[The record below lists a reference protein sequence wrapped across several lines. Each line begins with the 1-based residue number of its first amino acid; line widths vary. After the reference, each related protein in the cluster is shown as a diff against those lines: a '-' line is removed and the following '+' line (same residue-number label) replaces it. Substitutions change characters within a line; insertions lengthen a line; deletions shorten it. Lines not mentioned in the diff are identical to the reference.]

1 LRLSELIEGN
11 GAAAEIEVV
20 GLSADSREVRPGYLF
35 AALSGSQVDGVAFID
50 DAIEHG
56 AVAVLARPGTRM
68 ARSAVRLVLDD
79 NPRRRLAR
87 MAARFH
93 GRQPP
98 TVVAVTGTNGKTSV
112 VSFTR
117 QIWSALGHAA
127 ASFGTL
133 GIEADNFSLP
143 VPHTTPEPIEL
154 HRLLAEITERGI
166 DHLAI
171 EASSHGLD
179 QCRLDGVDIGAAA
192 FTNLSRDHLDYHV
205 DGDAYYHAKER
216 LFSEVMRRG
225 VAVLN
230 ADDDCFAELATTTR
244 ACGHRLIGY
253 GRAGTGIRL
262 VDVHVA
268 GQGQDLEIDVLGRRQ
283 RVRLPLIGAFQ
294 VSNALC
300 ALGLVLAGGASATE
314 ATAAIEGL
322 KGARGRLELV
332 ARHGSG
338 APIYV
343 DYAHTPDA
351 LANVLAA
358 VRPHV
363 GGRLWV
369 VFGCGGDRDQGKRP
383 EMGAVA
389 ARYANR
395 IIVTD
400 DNPRGEDAAA
410 IRRAVLAAC
419 PAASE
424 IGPREE
430 AIAAA
435 IEGLCAE
442 DVLVVAGK
450 GHEEGQTIGD
460 EVRPFDDGAVIRAA
474 LGGALGGAP

>member
-1 LRLSELIEGN
+1 MRLSELIEGN

-35 AALSGSQVDGVAFID
+35 AALSGSQADGAAFID

-68 ARSAVRLVLDD
+68 ARSAVRLVVDD

-93 GRQPP
+93 GRQPQD
-98 TVVAVTGTNGKTSV
+98 VVAVTSTNGKTSV

-133 GIEADNFSLP
+133 GIEANDFSLR
-143 VPHTTPEPIEL
+143 VPRTTPEPIEL
-154 HRLLAEITERGI
+154 HRLLAEIAGRGI

-179 QCRLDGVDIGAAA
+179 QCRLDGVVLRAAA
-192 FTNLSRDHLDYHV
+192 FTNLGRDHLDYHG
-205 DGDAYYHAKER
+205 DGDAYYRAKER

-230 ADDDCFAELATTTR
+230 ADDDCFAELAITTR

-253 GRAGTGIRL
+253 GRAGAGIRL
-262 VDVHVA
+262 VESRTVGL
-268 GQGQDLEIDVLGRRQ
+268 GQELELDVLGRRQ

-300 ALGLVLAGGASATE
+300 ALGLVLAGGVNVTE
-314 ATAAIEGL
+314 ATGAVEGL
-322 KGARGRLELV
+322 KGARGRLELI
-332 ARHGSG
+332 ARHVSG

-351 LANVLAA
+351 LTSVLAA
-358 VRPHV
+358 LRPHV
-363 GGRLWV
+363 GRRLWV

-383 EMGAVA
+383 EMGTVA
-389 ARYANR
+389 ADYADR

-400 DNPRGEDAAA
+400 DNPRGEDSAA
-410 IRRAVLAAC
+410 IRRAVLTGC
-419 PAASE
+419 PGATE

-435 IEGLCAE
+435 IEGLCAG

-450 GHEEGQTIGD
+450 GHEQGQTIGD
-460 EVRPFDDGAVIRAA
+460 EVRPFDDGAVIRAV
-474 LGGALGGAP
+474 LGGAGAAP

>member
-1 LRLSELIEGN
+1 MRLSELIEGN

-35 AALSGSQVDGVAFID
+35 AALAGSQADGAAFID

-68 ARSAVRLVLDD
+68 ARSAVRLVVDD

-93 GRQPP
+93 GRQPQD
-98 TVVAVTGTNGKTSV
+98 VVAVTGTNGKTSV

-133 GIEADNFSLP
+133 GIEANDFSLRAP
-143 VPHTTPEPIEL
+143 RTTPEPIEL
-154 HRLLAEITERGI
+154 HRLLAEIAGRGI

-179 QCRLDGVDIGAAA
+179 QCRLDGVVLRAAA
-192 FTNLSRDHLDYHV
+192 FTNLGRDHLDYHG
-205 DGDAYYHAKER
+205 DGDAYYRAKER

-230 ADDDCFAELATTTR
+230 ADDDCFAELAITTR

-253 GRAGTGIRL
+253 GRAGAGIRL
-262 VDVHVA
+262 VESRTVGL
-268 GQGQDLEIDVLGRRQ
+268 GQELELDVLGRRQ

-300 ALGLVLAGGASATE
+300 ALGLVLAGGVNVTE
-314 ATAAIEGL
+314 ATGAVEGL
-322 KGARGRLELV
+322 KGARGRLELI
-332 ARHGSG
+332 ARHVSG

-351 LANVLAA
+351 LTSVLAA
-358 VRPHV
+358 LRPHV
-363 GGRLWV
+363 GRRLWV

-383 EMGAVA
+383 EMGTVA
-389 ARYANR
+389 ADYADR

-400 DNPRGEDAAA
+400 DNPRGEDSAA
-410 IRRAVLAAC
+410 IRRAVLTDC
-419 PAASE
+419 PGATE

-435 IEGLCAE
+435 IEGLCAG

-450 GHEEGQTIGD
+450 GHEQGQTIGD
-460 EVRPFDDGAVIRAA
+460 EVRPFDDGAVIRAV
-474 LGGALGGAP
+474 LGGAGATP